1 MSSRIPSLVRAHVVG
16 SPWAITEDSLAT
28 ILTIVDRRNE
38 SVEAI
43 SAKLGR
49 PLDNT
54 HAVTVRDGVATIP
67 VDGPLFKRA
76 DFFSAVSGATTYEQ
90 LATDLTAALEDPK
103 VSAIV
108 LAIDSPGG
116 EVTGVSELAA
126 LIRAASERKPVVA
139 HVEGLGA
146 SAAYWLASAAT
157 EVVTGE
163 TGILGSIGVR
173 MTITDRREADA
184 ARGTKTYEI
193 VSSQSPSKVSD
204 PSTEDGRSRIQ
215 ATLDALAGV
224 FIAEVARYRG
234 VSEETVLGQFGQG
247 GVLVG
252 ADAVEAGLA
261 DRVASYEAVLAGLA
275 SRPPRSSATYRPG
288 ATHHQESRMER
299 LTAEQLVAEYPE
311 FVAACRAEG
320 ATAERD
326 RITAI
331 ESLPHTGHEALVA
344 AAKKDPTL
352 TAGHVAQQILAAEQT
367 TRAARLTGLADAEKG
382 EQPSPAPTADGAD
395 GEPDLRAQGRA
406 AAQKHRQFT
415 TSTKGT

>member
-1 MSSRIPSLVRAHVVG
+1 
-16 SPWAITEDSLAT
+16 
-28 ILTIVDRRNE
+28 
-38 SVEAI
+38 
-43 SAKLGR
+43 
-49 PLDNT
+49 
-54 HAVTVRDGVATIP
+54 
-67 VDGPLFKRA
+67 
-76 DFFSAVSGATTYEQ
+76 
-90 LATDLTAALEDPK
+90 
-103 VSAIV
+103 
-108 LAIDSPGG
+108 
-116 EVTGVSELAA
+116 
-126 LIRAASERKPVVA
+126 
-139 HVEGLGA
+139 
-146 SAAYWLASAAT
+146 
-157 EVVTGE
+157 VVTGE

-204 PSTEDGRSRIQ
+204 PATEDGRSRIQ

-224 FIAEVARYRG
+224 FIGEVARYRG
-234 VSEETVLGQFGQG
+234 VTEETVLSQFGQG

-252 ADAVEAGLA
+252 ADAVSAGLA
-261 DRVASYEAVLAGLA
+261 DRMASYEAVLAGLA

-288 ATHHQESRMER
+288 ATHTQESRMER
-299 LTAEQLVAEYPE
+299 LTAEQLAAEYPD

-331 ESLPHTGHEALVA
+331 ESLPHAGHEALVA

-367 TRAARLTGLADAEKG
+367 TRAARLASLKGAEAKDEQPTAAPTPNGAEG
-382 EQPSPAPTADGAD
+382 EQDP
-395 GEPDLRAQGRA
+395 RAQGRA
-406 AAQKHRQFT
+406 AAQLHRQYT